1 MLSKYIIS
9 ATLSIIITCSSTVIA
24 QVNKAST
31 HTAKTST
38 ITPKKL
44 LDKDPKFTRW
54 SIKAGANISV
64 IYLARNTKEK
74 NNEPGYCAG
83 LNYEVNNFVR
93 VSTLYTR
100 FQPTNI
106 KPTWLNVKAN
116 TYEANLEIIAKFPN
130 KKTLLYPFAGFS
142 YNTYSGYFTGESDYL
157 GLREYYAVN
166 STVKNQWFGFNL
178 GTGLEHN
185 FGILGIFI
193 DYRMRVGKQ
202 EKAFNIMDVCYTGGL
217 KVKFPY
223 GKLAKRLSSAG
234 SNDRFHWF

>member
-1 MLSKYIIS
+1 MLHRYFILGL
-9 ATLSIIITCSSTVIA
+9 LSIIMLYSSSVLA
-24 QVNKAST
+24 QVK
-31 HTAKTST
+31 KITSPAART
-38 ITPKKL
+38 SSLTPKKT
-44 LDKDPKFTRW
+44 LDKEPKFTRW
-54 SIKAGANISV
+54 SLKAGANISV

-74 NNEPGYCAG
+74 NNEPGYCG
-83 LNYEVNNFVR
+83 GITYEINNFVR
-93 VSTLYTR
+93 VSSLFTR

-116 TYEANLEIIAKFPN
+116 TFEANLEIVARFPN
-130 KKTLLYPFAGFS
+130 NKTLLYPFAGFS

-166 STVKNQWFGFNL
+166 STVKNQWIGFNL

-185 FGILGIFI
+185 FGILGVFI

-217 KVKFPY
+217 KVKFPH
-223 GKLAKRLSSAG
+223 GKLAKRLSNAG